1 MGTVQTTSRPS
12 RRKNRSGSTWNW
24 TTTSPLPFAPWPLRR
39 MRVPSS
45 VPGGT
50 VMIKRFSTRTSPAP
64 WQVPHRVEGTRPLP
78 RHTGHGRLTAKPPC
92 PKEIVPRPL
101 HSGQTEM
108 VAPGA
113 APLPPHVGHTSAIGS
128 VTGTLPPS
136 AATRNGIETVAST
149 SSSASSIR
157 PSPRFPKIEENRS
170 PSPPNEPRSDRAK
183 SMPESPPAPP
193 LPRPPP
199 HACGSDARSPQ
210 LLAGLQHRAHRVVL
224 LGRRRGRRGHG
235 FVLARIERHPDLIH
249 PSHASRLELLPD
261 LALHEI
267 DSLVDRL
274 RRLGAGLDVREAG
287 EVVQCVHETLPQVR
301 LSLRPQLSTLLE
313 RALAEVVVLGGEPK
327 VCVLGHHLRRCRDR
341 RFGCKVANR
350 RRGGTLSRILGCGT
364 WLLGRSRPLGFIV
377 HGAPR
382 SSNEHAARCTP
393 F

>member
-1 MGTVQTTSRPS
+1 
-12 RRKNRSGSTWNW
+12 
-24 TTTSPLPFAPWPLRR
+24 
-39 MRVPSS
+39 
-45 VPGGT
+45 
-50 VMIKRFSTRTSPAP
+50 MIRRFSTRISPAP
-64 WQVPHRVEGTRPLP
+64 WQVAHRSEGTRPLP

-113 APLPPHVGHTSAIGS
+113 APSPPHVGHTAAIGS

-136 AATRNGIETVAST
+136 AATRNGMETVAST
-149 SSSASSIR
+149 SSSACSIR
-157 PSPRFPKIEENRS
+157 PPPRFPKIEENRS
-170 PSPPNEPRSDRAK
+170 PSPPNEPRSDRSNSTPRSAG
-183 SMPESPPAPP
+183 PPPP
-193 LPRPPP
+193 PPPPPRPPP
-199 HACGSDARSPQ
+199 PPPPPPPPAPAPVPPPPPLPAAPPPGGRGAPGGWKAPPPE
-210 LLAGLQHRAHRVVL
+210 LKPPLQHRPHRVVL
-224 LGRRRGRRGHG
+224 LGRRRGRRRHG
-235 FVLARIERHPDLIH
+235 FVQVRIERPPALI
-249 PSHASRLELLPD
+249 PPPHAGRLELLPD

-267 DSLVDRL
+267 DTLVDRL

-287 EVVQCVHETLPQVR
+287 EVVQCVHEPLHQVR
-301 LSLRPQLSTLLE
+301 LRLRPHLGTLFQ
-313 RALAEVVVLGGEPK
+313 RALAEVVILGGEPK
-327 VCVLGHHLRRCRDR
+327 VCVLGHHLRRCRDG

-350 RRGGTLSRILGCGT
+350 RRGGTLSRIVGCGT